1 MIGIKNISFKYA
13 GTSRY
18 IFQDFNLEL
27 EENKIYGLLGKNGTG
42 KSTLLYLISGLL
54 RAMNGSILF
63 DGSETRKRCPDILS
77 EIFILPEVFKLPKVS
92 LINYVKMNRGFYKNF
107 SDEILNNCLRDFEL
121 TNDIHLNEL
130 SMGQAKKAFMSF
142 ALATNT
148 KLLLMDEPTNGLD
161 IPSKSQFRKVVAG
174 NMTENRTV
182 IISTHQ
188 VHDIEQLLDHILM
201 LEGKDL
207 KLNASVSDI
216 CDKYK
221 FEYRTPD
228 DMADVLYAEPTLQG
242 NAVIAPRGDSEET
255 PLNLELLFN
264 AVTKGAINTK

>member
-1 MIGIKNISFKYA
+1 MIEIQDISFKYA
-13 GTSRY
+13 GTSRR
-18 IFQDFNLEL
+18 IFDDFSLKL

-54 RAMNGSILF
+54 RAQSGSIKF
-63 DGSETRKRCPDILS
+63 DGVETAKRLPDTLNK
-77 EIFILPEVFKLPKVS
+77 IFIVPEVFKLPKVS
-92 LINYVKMNRGFYKNF
+92 LVSYVNMNRKFYPKF
-107 SDEILNNCLRDFEL
+107 SDEILHNCLNDFEL
-121 TNDIHLNEL
+121 TNDIKLNEL

-148 KLLLMDEPTNGLD
+148 QLLLMDEPTNGLD

-174 NMTENRTV
+174 NMTDDRTV

-201 LEGKDL
+201 LDGANL
-207 KLNASVSDI
+207 KLNASVAEI

-228 DMADVLYAEPTLQG
+228 DMDDVIYAEPTLQG

-255 PLNLELLFN
+255 PLNLELLFD
-264 AVTKGAINTK
+264 AVTKNKLK